1 MIRIRSGSNSV
12 IVEPALNSERRMG
25 CSDAMKLRAISSFA
39 IRVW

>member
-12 IVEPALNSERRMG
+12 IVALALNSERRMG
-25 CSDAMKLRAISSFA
+25 CSDAMKLRAISSLA